1 MSNETKPGDSAP
13 ATPSECVELERL
25 KKATHDLTELV
36 KKQKTANAAMHDE
49 QVKKANADTEKALQE
64 FNRVIATR
72 KADYIDPSQCDG
84 VVELHKA
91 MTKDDKVVEFQKAC
105 DSVYFLNALMKS
117 HDPLY
122 DIRASR
128 NPMAKQLFSRF
139 SRLQKA
145 TAQNTV
151 ADSNWLPTGLSGQYY
166 TFVSLETVVPN
177 LFETIPQATATMDVP
192 IATAGHTAYLASEN
206 QNSPGASQTISKLT
220 ASKFTLTKKKLCVAN
235 AISYEM
241 VEDSIVPV
249 LSLVQKDMFR
259 ALAEGLETAMI
270 NGDTAG
276 THQDT
281 NVTAANDARKAF
293 LGLRAWA
300 ADESFTTA
308 ATGTIVIG
316 DFTTGKR
323 TMKKYA
329 VPSDN
334 VVCITSPLGAAVM
347 ATFSDLQ
354 TVDKYGQFATLI
366 TGEVAKLSGIKIVV
380 SGQVPEN
387 LNASGLY
394 DGVTTDNTV
403 WILVRKDAFIRGLG
417 NATTIETGRN
427 ILTQQIEMVGT
438 TRDSFAARFPT
449 GLTDGQPIEVIFDV
463 D

>member
-1 MSNETKPGDSAP
+1 METP
-13 ATPSECVELERL
+13 ATPADCPELERL
-25 KKATHDLTELV
+25 KKTSHDLTELV
-36 KKQKTANAAMHDE
+36 KKQKTANAALHDE
-49 QVKKANADTEKALQE
+49 CVKKANADVEKASQE
-64 FNRVIATR
+64 FNRVNNLR
-72 KADYIDPSQCDG
+72 KAEYIDPSQADG
-84 VVELHKA
+84 TVDLHKA
-91 MTKDDKVVEFQKAC
+91 LTKDDKLVEFQKAC
-105 DSVYFLNALMKS
+105 DNVYFLNALMKS

-128 NPMAKQLFSRF
+128 NPMAKQLISHFN
-139 SRLQKA
+139 RLQKA

-151 ADSNWLPTGLSGQYY
+151 ADSNWLPTTLSGQYY

-177 LFETIPQATATMDVP
+177 IFPTIPQTSATMDVP
-192 IATAGHTAYLASEN
+192 IATAGQTAYLASEN
-206 QNSPGASQTISKLT
+206 QNSPGANQTISKLT
-220 ASKFTLTKKKLCVAN
+220 ASKVTLTKKKLCVAN
-235 AISYEM
+235 AVSYEM
-241 VEDSIVPV
+241 VEDSLVPI
-249 LSLVQKDMFR
+249 LSVVQQDMFR

-316 DFTTGKR
+316 DFTTGVL
-323 TMKKYA
+323 TMDKYA
-329 VPSDN
+329 VPPKN
-334 VVCITSPLGAAVM
+334 IVCITSPMGAAIIRK
-347 ATFSDLQ
+347 FSDLQ
-354 TVDKYGQFATLI
+354 TVDKYGQFATLL
-366 TGEVAKLSGIKIVV
+366 TGEIGQLAGVKIIV
-380 SGQVPEN
+380 SGQVPKN

-394 DGVTTDNTV
+394 DGTTTDNTV
-403 WILVRKDAFIRGLG
+403 WILVRTDAFIRGSG
-417 NATTIETGRN
+417 NQTTIETGRN

-438 TRDSFAARFPT
+438 SRDSFVSRFPA